1 MGSKR
6 NSAIARTSSTTEGSR
21 NSSGWNAVETYD
33 SFPAA
38 LRDPER
44 RAAIARSYFSEGE
57 LEAAIAAAPEHVD
70 YDYWETPYDPNDEE
84 EVELYWKNAQ
94 LSLPGEPL
102 YRKYPGMPVKTVADK
117 LFVQKAKTIA
127 VINDGP
133 ANAALVAELPA
144 EKLVKKGPA
153 DLVIYFA
160 SSQMELQKQL
170 PKVKERLE
178 PKGALWVAYVKGT
191 SKLHTGLHRDTIR
204 EYGESIGL
212 TSVAMIS
219 IDEDWSALRLKNT

>member
-1 MGSKR
+1 MM
-6 NSAIARTSSTTEGSR
+6 ARTLNSVTGAISSIEAESPRSSGPNEGHISER
-21 NSSGWNAVETYD
+21 YPAGTSTGPAPENSSKS
-33 SFPAA
+33 SFT
-38 LRDPER
+38 DEQ
-44 RAAIARSYFSEGE
+44 
-57 LEAAIAAAPEHVD
+57 LEEIVAAAPERET
-70 YDYWETPYDPNDEE
+70 YDFWLMPYDPNDEE
-84 EVELYWKNAQ
+84 EVALYLSHSLRNA
-94 LSLPGEPL
+94 S
-102 YRKYPGMPVKTVADK
+102 MPDKTVADK

-160 SSQMELQKQL
+160 NSQMELQKHL

-191 SKLHTGLHRDTIR
+191 SKLRSDLHRDTIR

-219 IDEDWSALRLKNT
+219 IDEDWSALRLKIT

>member
-1 MGSKR
+1 MKDESQ
-6 NSAIARTSSTTEGSR
+6 S
-21 NSSGWNAVETYD
+21 SSGPIGVKIYD

-38 LRDPER
+38 LRNPAR
-44 RAAIARSYFSEGE
+44 RAALARSYFSEAE
-57 LEAAIAAAPEHVD
+57 IEAAIAAAPED
-70 YDYWETPYDPNDEE
+70 LKYDYWETPYDPNDEE
-84 EVELYWKNAQ
+84 EVALYLKNAQ

-117 LFVQKAKTIA
+117 LFVQKAKTVA

-144 EKLVKKGPA
+144 EKLVMKGPA

-160 SSQMELQKQL
+160 NSQMELQKQL